1 MERPGVGISVIV
13 LKDNKV
19 LLGKRKGSHGSGSW
33 AFPGGH
39 LELYENYETCI
50 FREIEEETGLKIEL
64 IDKIPVAV
72 TNDFFQADG
81 KHYIT
86 LYLRANLISGEPE
99 VKEPEKCEEWK
110 WFSWDNLPEP
120 LFIPIQNLIK
130 QNFNPIKNDNL

>member
-19 LLGKRKGSHGSGSW
+19 LLGKRKGSHGSGTW

-39 LELYENYETCI
+39 LELYENYDTCI

-64 IDKIPVAV
+64 IDKIPIAV
-72 TNDFFQADG
+72 TNDFFPEN

-86 LYLRANLISGEPE
+86 LFIRAKWISGEPGI
-99 VKEPEKCEEWK
+99 KEPEKCEEWG
-110 WFSWDNLPEP
+110 WFSWDNLPQP

-130 QNFNPIKNDNL
+130 QNFNPFKNGNL